1 MRPLEFT
8 INGITFRNYRNKYAG
23 AGILYYQKL
32 VEGELELFKNIICKV
47 STPPSTYFKNK
58 KLARP
63 LSKIII
69 NYDKRRP
76 DERTL

>member
-1 MRPLEFT
+1 MEDWQE
-8 INGITFRNYRNKYAG
+8 
-23 AGILYYQKL
+23 ILQKI
-32 VEGELELFKNIICKV
+32 EQSGV

>member
-1 MRPLEFT
+1 VYSST
-8 INGITFRNYRNKYAG
+8 NKYRHH
-23 AGILYYQKL
+23 QPRNFKL
-32 VEGELELFKNIICKV
+32 GNGSEKINYTV